1 MAKRAAG
8 ERIVFGR
15 LVAERQYR
23 VGQAKV
29 LVQIG
34 TPHRATWKRD
44 FYCPFRI
51 VVGRRTE
58 LHRVYGVDAFQALM
72 LAFDAIK
79 VLLETS
85 HPDITWAGAERPGDA
100 GISRRLPSFL
110 GLAFEREL
118 ERLVDRSVLR
128 RTRALER
135 ESRRTAR

>member
-23 VGQAKV
+23 VGRAKV

-34 TPHRATWKRD
+34 TPHRASWKRD

-85 HPDITWAGAERPGDA
+85 HPDITWAGAERAGDV
-100 GISRRLPSFL
+100 GISRRLPSL
-110 GLAFEREL
+110 GLDFEREL
-118 ERLVDRSVLR
+118 ERTVDRAVLR

-135 ESRRTAR
+135 EARRTAR